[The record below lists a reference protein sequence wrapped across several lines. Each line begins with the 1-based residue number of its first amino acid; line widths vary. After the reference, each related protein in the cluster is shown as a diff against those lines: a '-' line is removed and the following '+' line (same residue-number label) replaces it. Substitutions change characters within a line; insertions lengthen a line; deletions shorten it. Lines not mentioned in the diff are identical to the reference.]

1 MKIEK
6 STLIRTIITFVSLL
20 NAVLTMSGKNPLPW
34 SDEQMYAALSATATV
49 VTTFWA
55 WWKNNSFTKE
65 AIKADKYMKTL
76 KNNIN
81 LKTGV

>member
-6 STLIRTIITFVSLL
+6 STLIRTIITFISLL

-49 VTTFWA
+49 ITTFWA